1 MGWTTKTIRKSGKHD
16 IGSFDVFHLILAD
29 NHADIWHDMNSS
41 PLVELDYHA
50 HFKCGDS
57 QNKSSSTVPNR
68 WAKLKLH
75 LIGRNVHLRPML
87 IFNFKAGG
95 CLKLSFVMLQLWEC
109 GEIYLEGRGV
119 TSNVW
124 TYLAVEWISK
134 TRVWS
139 LYRASL
145 IQRHQIELWQTAM
158 SIFMTSYHFS
168 TKQLIMKI
176 TFGSTVIRF
185 QFKKSFCQRD
195 SSDFGSFG
203 KSPPSVFCSLHPKQT
218 CFNNM
223 NIK

>member
-50 HFKCGDS
+50 HFKCGDA

-119 TSNVW
+119 TSNVNLFGSGMSIEDSSVKPLSCIP
-124 TYLAVEWISK
+124 YSK
-134 TRVWS
+134 TSDWALTNCDEHFYDFLSFLNQTINHENKIWINSHSIPVQKTILSKRFF
-139 LYRASL
+139 R
-145 IQRHQIELWQTAM
+145 LWF
-158 SIFMTSYHFS
+158 IW
-168 TKQLIMKI
+168 
-176 TFGSTVIRF
+176 
-185 QFKKSFCQRD
+185 KKSTFCFLYFT
-195 SSDFGSFG
+195 SKTNLF
-203 KSPPSVFCSLHPKQT
+203 
-218 CFNNM
+218 
-223 NIK
+223 